1 MDFLVSVAIA
11 SALVM
16 VSMACAVVL
25 FLLWRQGAGD
35 ERPVLIDRLLRRQ
48 GERVAYRAIAAGGR
62 DFAAAVKQCVECQ
75 EAAQCRAW
83 LASGATEGYESFCPN
98 AGFIQ
103 RVKRISA

>member
-1 MDFLVSVAIA
+1 MDFLVSVAVASTIVIA
-11 SALVM
+11 M
-16 VSMACAVVL
+16 MACAAIL
-25 FLLWRQGAGD
+25 FILWRQGVGD

-48 GERVAYRAIAAGGR
+48 GERVAYRAIAVGGR
-62 DFAAAVKQCVECQ
+62 DFALAVKQCVECQ

-83 LASGATEGYESFCPN
+83 LASGATDGYESFCPN